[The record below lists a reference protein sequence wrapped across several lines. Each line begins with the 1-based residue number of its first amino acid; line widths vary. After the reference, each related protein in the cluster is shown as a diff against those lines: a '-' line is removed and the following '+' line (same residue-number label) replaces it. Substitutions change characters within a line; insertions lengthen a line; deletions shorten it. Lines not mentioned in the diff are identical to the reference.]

1 MSAIFSKAAFRPLG
15 AALLLAALPLAAAAQ
30 ELSLRI
36 GHVEAPAST
45 THVLLQSLAEKVA
58 EKTGGALELQIF
70 PQSQL
75 GSQREMTEAVQFGAL
90 DATAGPVAFMG
101 GFNPLASI
109 MDIPFLYPSDP
120 AAAQAI
126 RDGGFGDAFCESFN
140 SRGVTCIGLYPN
152 GTKQF
157 TSEQPIASVAD
168 FSGQTFRVMDSAV
181 LVAALKAIGVTA
193 VPIPFGELY
202 TALQTGV
209 VDGEE
214 NPLDTIYNMKFYE
227 VQSHLSLT
235 NHGAIEN
242 VLLFNPAVWEGLKP
256 EWREAITS
264 SFQELI
270 PEMIAHKAA
279 AAETSLEAIRAAGVE
294 VTEPSA
300 EVLEGLRAA
309 MFPAARD
316 AFLARSG
323 EEGAALFDAYEA
335 ARAAAVN

>member
-1 MSAIFSKAAFRPLG
+1 MTLPIPFRPLL
-15 AALLLAALPLAAAAQ
+15 AAIGLAALPLAAAAQ
-30 ELSLRI
+30 EVSLRI

-45 THVLLQSLAEKVA
+45 THVLLETVA
-58 EKTGGALELQIF
+58 ERVAAATGGAVEIQVF

-75 GSQREMTEAVQFGAL
+75 GGQREMTEAVQFGAL

-120 AAAQAI
+120 ETAQAI
-126 RDGGFGDAFCESFN
+126 RDGGFGDAFCDSFN
-140 SRGVTCIGLYPN
+140 SRGVTCVALYPN

-157 TSEQPIASVAD
+157 TSSRPIAAAAD
-168 FSGQTFRVMDSAV
+168 FAGQTFRVMDSAV
-181 LVAALKAIGVTA
+181 LVDSLKAIDVTA

-214 NPLDTIYNMKFYE
+214 NPLDTIFNMKFYE
-227 VQSHLSLT
+227 VQDYLTLS

-242 VLLFNPAVWEGLKP
+242 VVLFNPAIWEGLKP
-256 EWREAITS
+256 EWRKAIS
-264 SFQELI
+264 DALHDVI

-279 AAETSLEAIRAAGVE
+279 AGERALAAIREAGVT
-294 VTEPSA
+294 VTEPSPE
-300 EVLEGLRAA
+300 EVAALRET

-323 EEGAALFDAYEA
+323 DEGAALFEAYQA
-335 ARAAAVN
+335 ARDAALN

>member
-1 MSAIFSKAAFRPLG
+1 MTAPLRLALAS
-15 AALLLAALPLAAAAQ
+15 AALAVAASASAAQ
-30 ELSLRI
+30 EVTLRL

-45 THVLLQSLAEKVA
+45 THVMLEKVA
-58 EKTGGALELQIF
+58 EMVSEKTDGAVALQIF

-101 GFNPLASI
+101 GFNPVASI
-109 MDIPFLYPSDP
+109 MDIPFLYPADP
-120 AAAQAI
+120 EKAQAI
-126 RDGGFGDAFCESFN
+126 RESGFSDAFCESFN
-140 SRGVTCIGLYPN
+140 SRGVTCVSHYPN

-157 TSEQPIASVAD
+157 TSSKPIETVAE
-168 FSGQTFRVMDSAV
+168 FEGQSFRVMESAV
-181 LVAALKAIGVTA
+181 LVESMGAIGVKG

-214 NPLDTIYNMKFYE
+214 NPLDTIFNMKFFE
-227 VQSHLSLT
+227 VQDYLALS

-242 VLLFNPAVWEGLKP
+242 VVLFSPMVWTGLD
-256 EWREAITS
+256 ESHREAIS
-264 SFQELI
+264 SSLQEII
-270 PEMIAHKAA
+270 PEMMAHKAA
-279 AAETSLEAIRAAGVE
+279 AGETSLEAIRAAE
-294 VTEPSA
+294 VTVIEPSA
-300 EVLEGLRAA
+300 EEIAALREK

-323 EEGAALFDAYEA
+323 EEGAKLFEAYQAAYDA
-335 ARAAAVN
+335 VMN

>member
-1 MSAIFSKAAFRPLG
+1 MSAMFRPLG
-15 AALLLAALPLAAAAQ
+15 AALLFAALPQLGLAQ
-30 ELSLRI
+30 ELTLRI

-45 THVLLQSLAEKVA
+45 THVMLEKIAGMVS
-58 EKTGGALELQIF
+58 EKTGGAVELQIF

-90 DATAGPVAFMG
+90 DATSGPVAFMG

-109 MDIPFLYPSDP
+109 MDIPFLYPADP
-120 AAAQAI
+120 EQAQAI
-126 RDGGFGDAFCESFN
+126 RDGGFGTAFCDSFN
-140 SRGVTCIGLYPN
+140 SRGVTCVSLYPN

-157 TSEQPIASVAD
+157 TSNAPIASIGD
-168 FSGQTFRVMDSAV
+168 FAGQTFRVMESAV
-181 LVAALKAIGVTA
+181 LVDALKSIGVTA

-214 NPLDTIYNMKFYE
+214 NPLDTIFNMKFYE
-227 VQSHLSLT
+227 VQKYLALS

-242 VLLFNPAVWEGLKP
+242 VVLFNPAVWDGLEP
-256 EWREAITS
+256 EWREAISTS
-264 SFQELI
+264 LHEVI
-270 PEMIAHKAA
+270 PEMIEHKAA
-279 AAETSLEAIRAAGVE
+279 AGARALETIRAADVT

-300 EVLEGLRAA
+300 DEIAALRET

-323 EEGAALFDAYEA
+323 EEGRALFEAYEA
-335 ARAAAVN
+335 AYGAVAN

>member
-1 MSAIFSKAAFRPLG
+1 MSAMFRPLG
-15 AALLLAALPLAAAAQ
+15 AALLLALLPQLGAAQ
-30 ELSLRI
+30 EVSLRL
-36 GHVEAPAST
+36 GHVEAAAST
-45 THVLLQSLAEKVA
+45 THVMLEKVA
-58 EKTGGALELQIF
+58 EMVSEKTGGAVEIQIF

-75 GSQREMTEAVQFGAL
+75 GGQREMTEAVQFGAL

-109 MDIPFLYPSDP
+109 MDIPFLYPADP
-120 AAAQAI
+120 DKAQAI
-126 RDGGFGDAFCESFN
+126 RDGGFGDAFCDSFN
-140 SRGVTCIGLYPN
+140 SRGVTCVSLYPN

-157 TSEQPIASVAD
+157 TSNKPIAEIGD

-181 LVAALKAIGVTA
+181 LVDSLKSIDVTA

-214 NPLDTIYNMKFYE
+214 NPLDTIFNMKFYE
-227 VQSHLSLT
+227 VQKNLT
-235 NHGAIEN
+235 LTSHGAIEN
-242 VLLFNPAVWEGLKP
+242 VVLFNPAVWEGLKP

-264 SFQELI
+264 SLHEII

-279 AAETSLEAIRAAGVE
+279 AGERSLAAIRDAGVT

-300 EVLEGLRAA
+300 EEIAALREI

-323 EEGAALFDAYEA
+323 DEGQALFDAYQA
-335 ARAAAVN
+335 AYASVMN